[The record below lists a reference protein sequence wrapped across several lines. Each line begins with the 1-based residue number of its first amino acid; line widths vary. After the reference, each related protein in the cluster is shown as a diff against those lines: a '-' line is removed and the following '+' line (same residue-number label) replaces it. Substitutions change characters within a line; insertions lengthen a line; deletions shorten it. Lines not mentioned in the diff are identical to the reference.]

1 MVAPVTGRE
10 EQQGQAVAAPPN
22 LSKRTARSIE
32 MQARLLDA
40 AEDLFASE
48 GPMAL
53 TNRRIGERAG
63 TTTQAIYTYFGSRDA
78 LVEAMYQRAVDAV
91 DEIIMLASSVVP
103 SKPDED
109 DIIEAFKQAARQ
121 YRQFCLAHPAR
132 FRMVRGAAA
141 DVGLVGEAAD
151 LRERLLQAIST
162 IGRSGASE
170 RNAAY
175 EARIHLTVAA
185 LHGFFEAEL
194 DGLITEAH
202 NPAQL
207 YEELVLRCLVPI
219 DLVPPTW

>member
-1 MVAPVTGRE
+1 
-10 EQQGQAVAAPPN
+10 
-22 LSKRTARSIE
+22 

-53 TNRRIGERAG
+53 TNRRIGDRAG

-78 LVEAMYQRAVDAV
+78 LIEAMYQRAVDAV

-103 SKPDED
+103 SDPGEG
-109 DIIEAFKQAARQ
+109 DIIVAFQQAAHQ

-141 DVGLVGEAAD
+141 DVGLAGEAAD
-151 LRERLLQAIST
+151 LRERLLDAISK
-162 IGRSGASE
+162 IGRSGPTE

-202 NPAQL
+202 NPDQL
-207 YEELVLRCLVPI
+207 YKELVHRCLVPI
-219 DLVPPTW
+219 DLIPPTW